1 MNPLNYLFGK
11 KEGEMIQAPM
21 DPYGQINQGIDPSM
35 IPLLNAPSMAN
46 FQIAQS
52 ATNNEEVVSR
62 FKEGLRG
69 FKTVKRFNV
78 NTGKTEDFVETFSE
92 RSMNETGVNE
102 LARELETYLGKSFI
116 LSNIPKEDKRR
127 IDALGRIVWGTLNRK
142 LIVNADRYELDKTR
156 RATIVHE
163 MVFTIL
169 SNVMRSFDDGMGAER
184 SKFYGSQR
192 TVQSI
197 NQTGSL
203 PQPVKKSMWGF

>member
-1 MNPLNYLFGK
+1 MQVP
-11 KEGEMIQAPM
+11 Q
-21 DPYGQINQGIDPSM
+21 DPYGQLNQQMDPSM
-35 IPLLNAPSMAN
+35 IPLLNAPQMAN
-46 FQIAQS
+46 YQIAQT
-52 ATNNEEVVSR
+52 ATNNDEVISK

-69 FKTVKRFNV
+69 YKIVKKFNV
-78 NTGKTEDFVETFSE
+78 KTGMTEDSVETFAE

-102 LARELETYLGKSFI
+102 LSRELETYLGKSFI

-127 IDALGRIVWGTLNRK
+127 VDALGRIVWGTLNRK

-169 SNVMRSFDDGMGAER
+169 SNVMRSLDDGMGAER

-192 TVQSI
+192 TVQTI
-197 NQTGSL
+197 NQTGSM